1 MSFWVSAAEDLL
13 AVLFWT
19 AARTGLGM
27 DSVVGWIQA
36 MDKDTVTRLL
46 AAFAAQVPGPGAA
59 HPRDRH
65 TRRPGCRHRPRHGR
79 QR

>member
-36 MDKDTVTRLL
+36 MDKDTVTRFL
-46 AAFAAQVPGPGAA
+46 AAFAAQVPGPDAA
-59 HPRDRH
+59 RPRDRQTPLCGR
-65 TRRPGCRHRPRHGR
+65 TRRHGHRR
-79 QR
+79 